1 MEKRVLPFLLFFGL
15 IVLTRLPFLFDGYGS
30 EEDACELR
38 IVAERMTQTGQYEVS
53 RLPGHP
59 FQEIIYTT
67 CWRGGAIAFNSL
79 TLLISTLGI
88 AAFAAMLKNFGFRR
102 YFLIAAT
109 LAFTPIVYI
118 NSSNAMDYTWT
129 MAFVLIAGYYISN
142 KQLIAAGIMV
152 GIAIGC
158 RITAGA
164 MLLPYTMLIWSMLPE
179 NERISSLLRFYL
191 SAILVAVVCFIPV
204 YLTYGIEFFT
214 FYEHFPIPGFA
225 KNFYK
230 GTIGAFGLPGCIG
243 ILAAGVIIVRS
254 GKILQS
260 ALFETRNISPALI
273 YCSTTAIILYIIA
286 FARVP
291 LKSAFIIPI
300 VPWLLILLAMLLQEK
315 AFRNVAILFM
325 IGSFFFGVNLAE
337 AKRGSAV
344 SRFSYTTTISGQPI
358 AIDPLNGLMLADQSK
373 RQQRRA
379 FIDKV
384 IVARTRIQEKT
395 VLITG
400 WWQADLLVYGQD
412 QTNEK
417 VVVRH
422 YIDEPE
428 LAWYH
433 RNGYRIFYL
442 EDQGQYNDL
451 RFNKE
456 FTDKYASAFP
466 F

>member
-1 MEKRVLPFLLFFGL
+1 
-15 IVLTRLPFLFDGYGS
+15 
-30 EEDACELR
+30 
-38 IVAERMTQTGQYEVS
+38 
-53 RLPGHP
+53 
-59 FQEIIYTT
+59 
-67 CWRGGAIAFNSL
+67 
-79 TLLISTLGI
+79 
-88 AAFAAMLKNFGFRR
+88 
-102 YFLIAAT
+102 
-109 LAFTPIVYI
+109 
-118 NSSNAMDYTWT
+118 
-129 MAFVLIAGYYISN
+129 
-142 KQLIAAGIMV
+142 
-152 GIAIGC
+152 
-158 RITAGA
+158 
-164 MLLPYTMLIWSMLPE
+164 MLPE
-179 NERISSLLRFYL
+179 RERISSLLRFYI
-191 SAILVAVVCFIPV
+191 SALLVAVVCFIPV

-243 ILAAGVIIVRS
+243 ILAAGLIIVRS
-254 GKILQS
+254 RKILQS
-260 ALFETRNISPALI
+260 ALFENRNISPALI
-273 YCSTTAIILYIIA
+273 YCSTTAIILYIVA

-315 AFRNVAILFM
+315 AFRNVALLFM

-344 SRFSYTTTISGQPI
+344 SRFSYTTTISGQQI
-358 AIDPLNGLMLADQSK
+358 ALDPLNGLMLADQSK

-384 IVARTRIQEKT
+384 IAARNRIQEKT

-412 QTNEK
+412 QNNEK
-417 VVVRH
+417 VIVRH

-433 RNGYRIFYL
+433 NNGYRIFYL

-456 FTDKYASAFP
+456 FTEKYASAFP